1 MPATTGG
8 RKRTKSEAGSEP
20 SIPPALSGGNGW
32 LMARTPREMDGESSF
47 GGSTSTPART
57 NTTARGSLRK
67 KEKDTKN
74 QKGAAMPCP
83 ICLKYPQDLPVPWL
97 HGDNQLIPLGLWN
110 RGVLFSSS

>member
-1 MPATTGG
+1 MPATTGV
-8 RKRTKSEAGSEP
+8 RKRAKSDAGSEP

-67 KEKDTKN
+67 KENLNFSQVQN
-74 QKGAAMPCP
+74 QKNVGNEM
-83 ICLKYPQDLPVPWL
+83 
-97 HGDNQLIPLGLWN
+97 LWH
-110 RGVLFSSS
+110 